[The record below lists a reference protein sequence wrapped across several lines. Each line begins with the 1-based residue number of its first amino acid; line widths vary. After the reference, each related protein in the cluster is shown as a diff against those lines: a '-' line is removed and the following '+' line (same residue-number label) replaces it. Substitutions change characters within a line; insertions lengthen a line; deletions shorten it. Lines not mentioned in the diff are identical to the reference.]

1 MRTFCKV
8 VHASSLRVI
17 GQALEVADVSAFEL
31 EKHGQYYV
39 VWSDSLANPEKWISD
54 WALTTDCYA
63 AGARQDKANCSLCFS
78 RSDIIRLD
86 NKASKR
92 RRSASSY
99 TKGNKLP
106 QLLRTVGEH
115 LDRNAVGAFRLSWT
129 PEDTRV
135 SILPTNDL
143 VFEKITFT
151 HEKLRQLSLHTRFR
165 RSKQH
170 GLQLIHVK

>member
-1 MRTFCKV
+1 M

-17 GQALEVADVSAFEL
+17 GQALEVADVRAFEL

-39 VWSDSLANPEKWISD
+39 VWSDSLANAEKWISD
-54 WALTTDCYA
+54 WALTTDCSA

-86 NKASKR
+86 HKASKR
-92 RRSASSY
+92 RRSESSSY
-99 TKGNKLP
+99 TQRNKLP

-129 PEDTRV
+129 PEDARV

-143 VFEKITFT
+143 VLEKITFT

-165 RSKQH
+165 RSKPH
-170 GLQLIHVK
+170 GLQLIYVK